1 LHTKQ
6 ERQAKFFLTSSAQH
20 AHKERSGLDSI
31 HPDDDDDDDVAA
43 ATDDDYDNDYKACF
57 SQTNSTTAL
66 T

>member
-1 LHTKQ
+1 MHTKQ
-6 ERQAKFFLTSSAQH
+6 ERQEKLFLTSSAQH

-31 HPDDDDDDDVAA
+31 HPDDDDDDAA
-43 ATDDDYDNDYKACF
+43 ATDDDYDNDCKACF